1 MFSKDLDNKDEF
13 ICIAENFGKYIQYM
27 NLSFLLVCKFE
38 L

>member
-13 ICIAENFGKYIQYM
+13 IYIVENFGKYIQCM
-27 NLSFLLVCKFE
+27 NLSFLLVYKFE